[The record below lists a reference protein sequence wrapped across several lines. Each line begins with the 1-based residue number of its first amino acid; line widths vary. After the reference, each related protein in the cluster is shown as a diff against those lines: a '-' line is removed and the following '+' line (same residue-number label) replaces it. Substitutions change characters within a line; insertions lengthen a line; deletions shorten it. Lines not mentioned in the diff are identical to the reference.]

1 MAKQINRKAATHKRH
16 LRVRKKISGCSERPR
31 LAVYRSLKHIYAQII
46 DDTQNSTLVSA
57 CTVEKE
63 AIAAMSN
70 DTTKSDS
77 SKIVGALIAK
87 RALEKNITSVA
98 FDRNGYIYHGRVKEL
113 AEAARA
119 GGLDF

>member
-1 MAKQINRKAATHKRH
+1 MSSNIKKERRIRRKM
-16 LRVRKKISGCSERPR
+16 RVRKKISGSPERYR
-31 LAVYRSLKHIYAQII
+31 MTVYRSLKHIYAQII

-98 FDRNGYIYHGRVKEL
+98 FDRNGYIYHGRVKAL
-113 AEAARA
+113 ADAAREA
-119 GGLDF
+119 GLQF

>member
-1 MAKQINRKAATHKRH
+1 MSSNIKKERRIRRKM
-16 LRVRKKISGCSERPR
+16 RVRKKVSGSPERYR
-31 LAVYRSLKHIYAQII
+31 MTVYRSLKHIYAQII

-63 AIAAMSN
+63 AIAAMGNES
-70 DTTKSDS
+70 TKSDS

-98 FDRNGYIYHGRVKEL
+98 FDRNGYIYHGRVKAL
-113 AEAARA
+113 ADAAREA
-119 GGLDF
+119 GLQF

>member
-1 MAKQINRKAATHKRH
+1 MSSNIKKERRIRRKM
-16 LRVRKKISGCSERPR
+16 RVRKKVSGSPERYR
-31 LAVYRSLKHIYAQII
+31 MTVYRSLKHIYAQII

-63 AIAAMSN
+63 AISAMSN
-70 DTTKSDS
+70 EGTKSDS

-98 FDRNGYIYHGRVKEL
+98 FDRNGYIYHGRVKAL
-113 AEAARA
+113 ADAAREA
-119 GGLDF
+119 GLQF

>member
-1 MAKQINRKAATHKRH
+1 MSANIKKERRIRRK
-16 LRVRKKISGCSERPR
+16 LRVRKKVSGSPERYR
-31 LAVYRSLKHIYAQII
+31 MTVYRSLKHIYAQII

-70 DTTKSDS
+70 EGTKSDS

-98 FDRNGYIYHGRVKEL
+98 FDRNGYIYHGRVKAL
-113 AEAARA
+113 ADAAREA
-119 GGLDF
+119 GLQF

>member
-1 MAKQINRKAATHKRH
+1 MSANIKKERRIRRKM
-16 LRVRKKISGCSERPR
+16 RVRKKVSGSPVRYR
-31 LAVYRSLKHIYAQII
+31 MTVYRSLKHIYAQII

-63 AIAAMSN
+63 AVAAMG
-70 DTTKSDS
+70 TEGTKSDS

-98 FDRNGYIYHGRVKEL
+98 FDRNGYIYHGRVKVF
-113 AEAARA
+113 ADAAREA
-119 GGLDF
+119 GLQF

>member
-1 MAKQINRKAATHKRH
+1 MSANIKKERRIRRKM
-16 LRVRKKISGCSERPR
+16 RVRKKVSGSPERYR
-31 LAVYRSLKHIYAQII
+31 MTVYRSLKHIYAQII

-63 AIAAMSN
+63 AVAAMG
-70 DTTKSDS
+70 TEGTKSDS

-98 FDRNGYIYHGRVKEL
+98 FDRNGYIYHGRVKAL
-113 AEAARA
+113 ADAAREA
-119 GGLDF
+119 GLQF